1 MKQITRHQTRE
12 YAFILI
18 FERIFHQE
26 PVEVLLDIAKECEDL
41 VITAE
46 VERMF
51 RGVEANKSI
60 IDDTIEANLKKW
72 TMSRLPKV
80 TLAIL
85 RLGVWEILFEDGVP
99 DDIVVS
105 ECVRLATDYALDD
118 VAFINGLLGTV
129 VRSKAKKD

>member
-51 RGVEANKSI
+51 RGVEANRSI

-105 ECVRLATDYALDD
+105 ECVRLATDYAFDD

>member
-26 PVEVLLDIAKECEDL
+26 QVEVLLDIAKECEDL

-105 ECVRLATDYALDD
+105 ECVRLATDYAFDD

>member
-105 ECVRLATDYALDD
+105 ECVRLATDYAFDD

>member
-72 TMSRLPKV
+72 
-80 TLAIL
+80 I
-85 RLGVWEILFEDGVP
+85 
-99 DDIVVS
+99 
-105 ECVRLATDYALDD
+105 
-118 VAFINGLLGTV
+118 FIG
-129 VRSKAKKD
+129 

>member
-26 PVEVLLDIAKECEDL
+26 PGEVLLDIAKECEDL

-105 ECVRLATDYALDD
+105 ECVRLATDYAFDD

>member
-1 MKQITRHQTRE
+1 MQPLTSHQSGE
-12 YAFILI
+12 DAFILI

-51 RGVEANKSI
+51 RGVEANRSI

-105 ECVRLATDYALDD
+105 ECVRLATDYAFDD

>member
-26 PVEVLLDIAKECEDL
+26 PVEVLLDIAKEWEDL

-105 ECVRLATDYALDD
+105 ECVRLATDYAFDD

>member
-1 MKQITRHQTRE
+1 MKHITRHQARE

-51 RGVEANKSI
+51 RGVEANRSI

-105 ECVRLATDYALDD
+105 ECVRLATDYAFDD